1 MIIFTMSSLFPSFV
15 LPNRLKVVTWPS
27 PQAHAVAVLVL
38 VRTGSRYETKNI
50 NGISHFLE
58 HMMFK
63 ATKKRPSNL
72 EIVKELDGVGAT
84 YNAFTGKEYTGFY
97 VVVDPHHLD
106 IALDMLSDILI
117 NSTIPEE
124 EVEKERGVIIEEIN
138 MYLDDPMRHI
148 GDLWEKLLYGDQPAG
163 WFIAGEKEIIAAM
176 PREEFVRYFH
186 DQYTALNS
194 VVCIAGNFDT
204 SQIRK
209 KVAGYFGKTPTRL
222 PKRKKP
228 KTKEAQTFP
237 NILVEQRKT
246 DQMHL
251 MLGVRGY
258 SVFDPR
264 KYALSVIEVIL
275 GGNMS
280 SRLWHEIR
288 ERRGL
293 AYYVSSENEFYT
305 DSGFFVTRAG
315 VNVSKSEE
323 TVRIIIDE
331 YRKIARDGVTDEEL
345 VMAKNYLMGKLHLGI
360 ETASQRASFMGQQ
373 QVLIEQILTPKEIER
388 NILKVSTL
396 DIRKSAQ
403 DIFKESKLNLCVVGP
418 VEDEGRLRKLLTF

>member
-1 MIIFTMSSLFPSFV
+1 M
-15 LPNRLKVVTWPS
+15 LPNHLKVVTWPS

-38 VRTGSRYETKNI
+38 VRTGSRYETRNI

-117 NSTIPEE
+117 NSTIPLE

-163 WFIAGEKEIIAAM
+163 WFIAGEKETIASM
-176 PREEFVRYFH
+176 PREEFVRYFT

-194 VVCIAGNFDT
+194 VVCIAGNFNT
-204 SQIRK
+204 SKIRK
-209 KVAGYFGKTPTRL
+209 KVSEYFAKTPMRAPRRT
-222 PKRKKP
+222 KP
-228 KTKEAQTFP
+228 KTKEEQEVP
-237 NILVEQRKT
+237 NILVQHRKT

-258 SVFDPR
+258 SVFNSR
-264 KYALSVIEVIL
+264 KYALSVLEVIL

-288 ERRGL
+288 EQRGL

-315 VNVSKSEE
+315 VNVSKTEE
-323 TVRIIIDE
+323 TIRLILNE
-331 YRKIARDGVTDEEL
+331 YRNVAYDGVREEEL
-345 VMAKNYLMGKLHLGI
+345 SMAKSFLVGKLHLGI
-360 ETASQRASFMGQQ
+360 ETASQKASFMGLQE
-373 QVLIEQILTPKEIER
+373 VLIKEVLTSKEIER
-388 NILKVSTL
+388 NILKVSPL
-396 DIRKSAQ
+396 DIKSVAK
-403 DIFKESKLNLCVVGP
+403 DIFKNNKLNLCLVGP
-418 VEDEGRLRKLLTF
+418 VEDEERLRKLLTFKV